1 VKVKV
6 VVLCEVLTFTSLNL
20 RCTCWC
26 VVNEQNH
33 YRNSEQSP
41 PPREGGRHLTNAT
54 GSTNLTEGTTGS
66 TGSTCSTGS
75 TTGSGRHA
83 SQFRSQAYSSV
94 QIGTVLCIYTD
105 NAS

>member
-1 VKVKV
+1 MNKTITEIRSKV
-6 VVLCEVLTFTSLNL
+6 LLHETEDAT
-20 RCTCWC
+20 
-26 VVNEQNH
+26 
-33 YRNSEQSP
+33 
-41 PPREGGRHLTNAT
+41 LTNAT
-54 GSTNLTEGTTGS
+54 GSTNLTEGTTG
-66 TGSTCSTGS
+66 STGS

>member
-1 VKVKV
+1 MNKTITEIRSKV
-6 VVLCEVLTFTSLNL
+6 LLHETEDAT
-20 RCTCWC
+20 
-26 VVNEQNH
+26 
-33 YRNSEQSP
+33 
-41 PPREGGRHLTNAT
+41 LTNAT
-54 GSTNLTEGTTGS
+54 GSTNLTEGTTGSTGS